1 MQNSKCI
8 VQNEKDT
15 SRSRRVPYDE
25 LSERILDF
33 AVRSA
38 RLANA
43 LPLNRLGRHVAG
55 QLIRSGTSAAPN
67 YEEARAAESR
77 EDFIHKLSVALKEL
91 RESRL
96 WLRLIIKANL
106 LRAELVE
113 PLLLESEELCKII
126 GKSIV
131 TAKNRRQP

>member
-1 MQNSKCI
+1 
-8 VQNEKDT
+8 
-15 SRSRRVPYDE
+15 
-25 LSERILDF
+25 
-33 AVRSA
+33 
-38 RLANA
+38 
-43 LPLNRLGRHVAG
+43 VAG

>member
-1 MQNSKCI
+1 M
-8 VQNEKDT
+8 QNEKKP
-15 SRSRRVPYDE
+15 SRPGRVPYDE

-113 PLLLESEELCKII
+113 TLLLESEELCKII